1 MSTLY
6 VCTKIQK
13 FIKIESPLIISI
25 DALITHSVYLSQHLS
40 SCHIFLNWQGV
51 DGGEWREMTIIEFE
65 VDFVKSM
72 KGESKDK
79 NILHMIIQFR
89 KIVLFLTP
97 LP

>member
-1 MSTLY
+1 
-6 VCTKIQK
+6 
-13 FIKIESPLIISI
+13 
-25 DALITHSVYLSQHLS
+25 
-40 SCHIFLNWQGV
+40 
-51 DGGEWREMTIIEFE
+51 MTIIEFE

-72 KGESKDK
+72 KGESKNK